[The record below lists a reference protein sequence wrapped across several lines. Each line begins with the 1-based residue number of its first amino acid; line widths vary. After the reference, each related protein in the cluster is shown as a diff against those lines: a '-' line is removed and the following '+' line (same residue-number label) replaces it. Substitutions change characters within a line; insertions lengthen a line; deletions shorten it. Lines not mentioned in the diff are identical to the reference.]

1 MTEPPRSIQTVG
13 LVGAGRM
20 GGPVGRHLLA
30 HDWPLVVL
38 EPDESNRRAMRDAGA
53 QLVSDAAD
61 LAARSDLVLVAVVDD
76 AQTVEV
82 VQGGAGVFE
91 GARPGAVVAICAS
104 VRPGTCQTLAEAG
117 RDRDVH
123 VIDLAMV
130 GGERGAEAGTL
141 TLYCGGEEAALGACR
156 DALAAFATN
165 VSHLGP
171 AGTGQVGKIVNNILL
186 WSAIRADVEAL
197 RLGRALG
204 ADPAR
209 LRAAAAVGSGAN
221 RVLLEWAQQRLRWPH
236 KDLETAIELA
246 ESAGVDVP
254 LIRTLRELM
263 EQLSVDDLY
272 DLR

>member
-1 MTEPPRSIQTVG
+1 MNDEPRSIETVG

-20 GGPVGRHLLA
+20 GGQVGRHLRA
-30 HDWPLVVL
+30 RGWPVVVL
-38 EPDESNRRAMRDAGA
+38 EPDEDNRRAMEEVGA
-53 QLVSDAAD
+53 AVAEDAAD
-61 LAARSDLVLVAVVDD
+61 LASRSDLVLVAVVDD

-82 VQGGAGVFE
+82 VRGESGVLA

-104 VRPGTCQTLAEAG
+104 VRPDTCATLAAAG
-117 RDRDVH
+117 KDRGVH

-141 TLYCGGEEAALGACR
+141 TLYCGGDEAALGVCR
-156 DALAAFATN
+156 DALSAFATN

-171 AGTGQVGKIVNNILL
+171 AGTGQVGKMVNNILL

-236 KDLETAIELA
+236 KDLDSAIELA

-254 LIRTLRELM
+254 LVRTLRGLM
-263 EQLSVDDLY
+263 EELSVDDLN

>member
-1 MTEPPRSIQTVG
+1 MSTPPRTTQTVG

-20 GGPVGRHLLA
+20 GREMGRHLR
-30 HDWPLVVL
+30 DRGWPVVVL
-38 EPDESNRRAMRDAGA
+38 EPDESARHAMTELGA
-53 QLVSDAAD
+53 TPAADGAD
-61 LAARSDLVLVAVVDD
+61 LAAQSDLVLVAVVDD

-82 VQGGAGVFE
+82 LQSASGVLA
-91 GARPGAVVAICAS
+91 GARPGTVVAICAS
-104 VRPGTCQTLAEAG
+104 VRPDTCTTLAAAG
-117 RDRDVH
+117 AERDVH

-171 AGTGQVGKIVNNILL
+171 TGTGQVGKMVNNILL

-246 ESAGVDVP
+246 EAAGVDVP
-254 LIRTLRELM
+254 LVRTLKELM
-263 EQLSVDDLY
+263 EQLSVDDLN